1 MPRNYKK
8 KENKTRSYGYCS
20 KENLEKAITAVREDN
35 MSMGKAA
42 KAYDIKK
49 TTLYHHFKK
58 YKSYGNT

>member
-1 MPRNYKK
+1 M
-8 KENKTRSYGYCS
+8 
-20 KENLEKAITAVREDN
+20 KAVKEDN

-58 YKSYGNT
+58 YKRYGST